1 MEIQKQYNFY
11 DLSMVKKGLPIEVL
25 NDEYTIIS
33 TYSLQY
39 IDNLI
44 EDIDLP
50 VKEKWRLL
58 SKDKY
63 RINKDVYQV
72 ILYSNNMLKKEN
84 IKRKNFDWTRPEI
97 KDLVCAAWANDDY
110 CIDNLVYHT
119 CSLEMYNYAQRF
131 FGKDSIILH

>member
-1 MEIQKQYNFY
+1 MEIQHQYNFY
-11 DLSMVKKGLPIEVL
+11 DLSAVKRGLPIKVL

-39 IDNLI
+39 IDHSI
-44 EDIDLP
+44 EDIDL
-50 VKEKWRLL
+50 RLL

-63 RINKDVYQV
+63 RINKDIYQV
-72 ILYSNNMLKKEN
+72 ILYNNNILKKEN
-84 IKRKNFDWTRPEI
+84 IKRKNFDWARPEM
-97 KDLVCAAWANDDY
+97 KDLACAAWANDSY

-119 CSLEMYNYAQRF
+119 CSLEMYNYAQCF